1 MRVARVPAMPKNNK
15 LLESVEETE
24 AAFYD
29 AISRADIDA
38 LMALWADEEDIVCI
52 HPGAPRLVGHAS
64 IRASWESIFEQGGV
78 HIRPVQLHVTQNM
91 MTSVHNIIEE
101 VHRAAS
107 RQQDIHILATNV
119 YMKTPFGW
127 RIVTHH
133 ASVVP
138 GEAPADATVTAL
150 LH

>member
-1 MRVARVPAMPKNNK
+1 MPQLNK
-15 LLESVEETE
+15 VLASPEETE

-29 AISRADIDA
+29 AISRADIDGV
-38 LMALWADEEDIVCI
+38 MALWADDEDIVCI

-78 HIRPVQLHVTQNM
+78 HIRPVQIHVTQNV

-101 VHRAAS
+101 VHRTVTH
-107 RQQDIHILATNV
+107 RQDIHILATNV
-119 YMKTPFGW
+119 YMKTPQGW
-127 RIVTHH
+127 RIVAHH

-138 GEAPADATVTAL
+138 GEAPPNVPIAAL